1 MVTSDNH
8 RYIICK
14 NLERK
19 IEITEINNL
28 LKFFYY
34 LVVLL
39 NDKNVLNKSTRI
51 FEQDI
56 PMFFKSKI
64 DEINCIY
71 GQQILEYTMMVVNN
85 KQHELYNYYKIRNEK
100 IDIWIKIH
108 KDYFDVDVEQIY
120 KDQENTFVIKQLV
133 NALVEKIESNPITIL
148 NLDQLEKKVTE
159 SS

>member
-1 MVTSDNH
+1 M
-8 RYIICK
+8 
-14 NLERK
+14 
-19 IEITEINNL
+19 
-28 LKFFYY
+28 
-34 LVVLL
+34 
-39 NDKNVLNKSTRI
+39 NKSTRI